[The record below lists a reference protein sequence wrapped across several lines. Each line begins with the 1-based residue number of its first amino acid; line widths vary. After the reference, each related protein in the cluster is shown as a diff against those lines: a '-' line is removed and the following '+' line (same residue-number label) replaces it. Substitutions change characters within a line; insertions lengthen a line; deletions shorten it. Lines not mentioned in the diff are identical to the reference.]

1 MKYLKYIAVIL
12 LLILASCKEPSGK
25 KGMNQQNKKQE
36 VVPVIAKEIVPT
48 DLNEYITI
56 TGKLEGIVDIT
67 LTSEISGKIIEL
79 NKELG
84 DWVNKGEEIGK
95 IDNTDYQLRVTQAE
109 AALTAAQTNLKS
121 ARLQYQNSSELYEKQ
136 QVSEI
141 EFNQAENSFENAKS
155 AVQNGKVGLQQAQ
168 RNLENSKFTAP
179 VAGSITQLNIEVG
192 EYIGMGAPVANIVNA
207 REMIINTGVGVNE
220 IGAIKRGNTVEVFCQ
235 NEMVKTTGEIIGKGI
250 KQMTNSSN
258 YPIKVKLAN
267 PDKKLYPGMVV
278 NIKIIVNTF
287 ENAIF
292 LPFNSLIQQYDKNYV
307 YVVKGDKA
315 EKVELTFAKEV
326 NGNVLISAGLNQ
338 GDKIVVDGYEILTA
352 NSILDVKKLIK

>member
-1 MKYLKYIAVIL
+1 MKYLKYIAIIL
-12 LLILASCKEPSGK
+12 LLVFAGCKKPSGK
-25 KGMNQQNKKQE
+25 KGIPQNKKQE
-36 VVPVIAKEIVPT
+36 VVPVIAKEIIPN
-48 DLNEYITI
+48 DLHEFITI

-84 DWVNKGEEIGK
+84 DWVDKGEEIGK

-109 AALTAAQTNLKS
+109 AALTAAQANLKS

-136 QVSEI
+136 QISEI
-141 EFNQAENSFENAKS
+141 EFNQAENGFENAKS
-155 AVQNGKVGLQQAQ
+155 AVQNAKAGLQQAQ

-179 VAGSITQLNIEVG
+179 VAGRITQLNIEVG
-192 EYIGMGAPVANIVNA
+192 EYVGMGAPVANIVDV
-207 REMIINTGVGVNE
+207 REMIVNSGVGVNE
-220 IGAIKRGNTVEVFCQ
+220 IGAIKRGNTVEVVCE
-235 NEMVKTTGEIIGKGI
+235 NEQVTTTGKIIGKGI

-258 YPIKVKLAN
+258 YPVKIKLAN

-278 NIKIIVNTF
+278 DIKIKVNTYQ
-287 ENAIF
+287 NAIY

-315 EKVELTFAKEV
+315 EKIELTIAKEV
-326 NGNVLISAGLNQ
+326 NGNVIIAAGLKK
-338 GDKIVVDGYEILTA
+338 GDQIVFDGYERLTA
-352 NSILDVKKLIK
+352 NSKIDVKKLIR